1 MNVNSKIFKNV
12 FIQIFL
18 KKDIYLKIIK
28 LFIFLISNN
37 QIQNKI
43 QIKKEKSQKIYILY
57 IPDYERL

>member
-1 MNVNSKIFKNV
+1 MNNENIL
-12 FIQIFL
+12 I
-18 KKDIYLKIIK
+18 
-28 LFIFLISNN
+28 LISNN